1 MHNPAK
7 NTPNFVLGKIGALI
21 VIFFFIYLF
30 QYMKS
35 QDSKL
40 NAEVQKLAGDLSL
53 HLAAMKPNYLTEQ
66 DVPQDVRNK
75 VMEDL
80 TSEEE
85 KKRAL
90 DKLFS

>member
-1 MHNPAK
+1 
-7 NTPNFVLGKIGALI
+7 
-21 VIFFFIYLF
+21 
-30 QYMKS
+30 MKS

-80 TSEEE
+80 PSEEE
-85 KKRAL
+85 KKRSL
-90 DKLFS
+90 EKLFSQEVMMDQELATSEEPIKIKELIK

>member
-1 MHNPAK
+1 
-7 NTPNFVLGKIGALI
+7 
-21 VIFFFIYLF
+21 
-30 QYMKS
+30 MKS

-80 TSEEE
+80 TSDEE

-90 DKLFS
+90 DKLFSQEVMMDQELATSEEPIKIKELIK